1 MAGIDEEAR
10 RIALEMI
17 SILVVKPGDFLK
29 ISKFSTSFPGVDA
42 DEVAPGIFI
51 GNKYFL
57 EFIQLGQVCY
67 QGVRYQPGV
76 SEKFRDFSRFKLSRG
91 KEAGLCGH
99 EPGRARDQY
108 VAAL

>member
-29 ISKFSTSFPGVDA
+29 TSKFSTDFPGVDA

-51 GNKYFL
+51 GNK
-57 EFIQLGQVCY
+57 
-67 QGVRYQPGV
+67 
-76 SEKFRDFSRFKLSRG
+76 
-91 KEAGLCGH
+91 
-99 EPGRARDQY
+99 
-108 VAAL
+108 